1 MFKHLFLDRNDR
13 SSRANYR
20 NRMKIIAIANQ
31 KGGVGKTTT
40 AINLSAGLA
49 QRQQRVLLIDLD
61 PQAYATRGIGHEA
74 DGDDSMYHPLL
85 GSCGMEEKIV
95 ASRLA
100 NLSIIPSGMDLA
112 GVEIELARM
121 DDHLVRLRRLLT
133 DYKKHDQFDFCI
145 LDTPPSLGVLM
156 TSALAAADEILIP
169 LQCEWFGLE
178 GLAKIVQVIEQ
189 IREAGAN
196 PQLTLEGI
204 IMTMY
209 DGRTNLSRQVVEEVS
224 TYFPAQLYN
233 TVIPR
238 SIRIG
243 EAPSHGKT
251 IFEHDPSGNASI
263 AYGNAADEFLTRH
276 KVFAPPATAPA
287 TAPAN
292 AHAATVPAADHNAT
306 HNDNAT
312 L

>member
-1 MFKHLFLDRNDR
+1 
-13 SSRANYR
+13 
-20 NRMKIIAIANQ
+20 
-31 KGGVGKTTT
+31 
-40 AINLSAGLA
+40 
-49 QRQQRVLLIDLD
+49 
-61 PQAYATRGIGHEA
+61 
-74 DGDDSMYHPLL
+74 
-85 GSCGMEEKIV
+85 ME
-95 ASRLA
+95 
-100 NLSIIPSGMDLA
+100 
-112 GVEIELARM
+112 
-121 DDHLVRLRRLLT
+121 
-133 DYKKHDQFDFCI
+133 
-145 LDTPPSLGVLM
+145 
-156 TSALAAADEILIP
+156 
-169 LQCEWFGLE
+169 W
-178 GLAKIVQVIEQ
+178 LAKIVQVIEQ

-276 KVFAPPATAPA
+276 KVFAPPA
-287 TAPAN
+287 N
-292 AHAATVPAADHNAT
+292 AHATTVPAADHNDNAT
-306 HNDNAT
+306 NNDNAT